1 MEEEEFAS
9 FRHHLHVNF
18 MLTMLHGLP
27 SYVQTQDSNRLTLAY
42 FAVSGLDILNAID
55 RIDADQ
61 IIDWVYAAQVLP
73 TQKDDD
79 SSRASENGI
88 FFGFSGSATI
98 DTVSTLNSIN
108 PRPKY
113 GGHLAS
119 TYSALAILRI
129 LGDDFSRVRREAI
142 STTMRTLQQPD
153 GSFSPVH
160 TGGENDLRF
169 IFCAV
174 AICAMLDDWSGIEL
188 QQAMTYILN
197 CQSYDGGFGL
207 SPGLESHGGASYCA
221 IAALKL
227 MGHVLPDPVLG
238 ISISSI
244 LDVTAII
251 RWCVQRQSDCG
262 GFQGRLNKPADAC
275 YAFWIGGLLQM
286 LGAGHLYDS
295 EALYSFQLS
304 CQTKFGGFSKCPGDF
319 PDLLHA
325 YYGICSLSL
334 LREPGLNPVWCE
346 LGITARTQGLST

>member
-1 MEEEEFAS
+1 MRRAHF
-9 FRHHLHVNF
+9 F
-18 MLTMLHGLP
+18 MPVSRLI
-27 SYVQTQDSNRLTLAY
+27 QDQNT
-42 FAVSGLDILNAID
+42 
-55 RIDADQ
+55 
-61 IIDWVYAAQVLP
+61 
-73 TQKDDD
+73 
-79 SSRASENGI
+79 E
-88 FFGFSGSATI
+88 
-98 DTVSTLNSIN
+98 
-108 PRPKY
+108 
-113 GGHLAS
+113 
-119 TYSALAILRI
+119 AILPAHTLPWPYLEYSVMISLVFDVRPYQPPCGHCSSLMEGCLLDSYNVLSLHES
-129 LGDDFSRVRREAI
+129 LGQLVEPGNYCSPSNETPFFLRVC
-142 STTMRTLQQPD
+142 
-153 GSFSPVH
+153 SFSPVH